1 MGLTL
6 CRWLCPDRTWRKRAP
21 PSLSSSPFHPL
32 AVTTPFRLAVLLDG
46 PPACFTGPK
55 SSWSPVHHS
64 PNFSLSRDGTV
75 AQRTP
80 AEQSTDGVRGAEGEQ
95 GGLHVWAVDWDPAE
109 RGSHAVLGVSTQHC
123 PLQASGYTA
132 LVGGDA
138 ESWGW
143 ELGSNEVWHNGVPCG
158 RYPRMGTELGE
169 QEREQRPLLAVP
181 GRVLMVLDGDAGTLG
196 FVVDGCFLGMA
207 VWNLPLGVRLF
218 PAVSSVWGG
227 SRITLRYL
235 NGGPREPPSLTSLC
249 RLSVRLSLGRDRETP
264 PALERL
270 LWHVPPGLKP
280 LLRNSTC

>member
-6 CRWLCPDRTWRKRAP
+6 CRWLCRDHTWRKKALS
-21 PSLSSSPFHPL
+21 SLSCSPFHPL
-32 AVTTPFRLAVLLDG
+32 AVTPPFRLAILLDG
-46 PPACFTGPK
+46 PPACPTGPK

-64 PNFSLSRDGTV
+64 PNFCLSQDGTV
-75 AQRTP
+75 AQRSP
-80 AEQSTDGVRGAEGEQ
+80 AEQSTDGVRGAEGAQ
-95 GGLHVWAVDWDPAE
+95 GGLHVWEVHWDPAE

-143 ELGSNEVWHNGVPCG
+143 ELGFNQLWHGGVPCG
-158 RYPRMGTELGE
+158 HYPREGAEQGE

-181 GRVLMVLDGDAGTLG
+181 GRVLMVLDADAGTLG
-196 FVVDGCFLGMA
+196 FVVDGCFLGVA
-207 VWNLPLGVRLF
+207 VWTLPLGVQLF

-227 SRITLRYL
+227 SHISLRYL

-249 RLSVRLSLGRDRETP
+249 RLSVRLSMGKDRETP
-264 PALERL
+264 SGLEGL
-270 LWHVPPGLKP
+270 LLNFPPGLKR